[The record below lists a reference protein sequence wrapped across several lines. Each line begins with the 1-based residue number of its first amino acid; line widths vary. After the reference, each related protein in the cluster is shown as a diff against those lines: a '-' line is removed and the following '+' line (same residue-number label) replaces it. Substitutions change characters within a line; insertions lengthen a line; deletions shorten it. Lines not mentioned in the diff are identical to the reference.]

1 MSFHHTCFLVGRSL
15 LWICSIITL
24 TLGYSQVV
32 SAQQPPTGGDDVVRV
47 NTELVQTDVMVF
59 DKAGRFVRGLK
70 ADSF

>member
-1 MSFHHTCFLVGRSL
+1 MNFHHIRFLISSRL
-15 LWICSIITL
+15 LVICSVIAL

-59 DKAGRFVRGLK
+59 DKAGRFVPG
-70 ADSF
+70 